1 MKQPRED
8 ARSRKKLT
16 LYRMMMVKEAS
27 GSNASCGS
35 TLVLKALETI

>member
-8 ARSRKKLT
+8 AGTRKELT
-16 LYRMMMVKEAS
+16 LYRMMTVKDDS
-27 GSNASCGS
+27 GSNVSYGS